1 VSWKN
6 AQRKV
11 HLWAAEETG
20 ATGAARIVAAAGD
33 VEQEPGAGTRDARTR
48 EIPGEAGARTKRG
61 TGRRSTSAST
71 GWQNGW
77 SDSKKRCASC
87 AGAVAEV
94 APEALRN

>member
-1 VSWKN
+1 MSRAN
-6 AQRKV
+6 TEREV
-11 HLWAAEETG
+11 HLWAAVETG
-20 ATGAARIVAAAGD
+20 ATGAARIVARGD
-33 VEQEPGAGTRDARTR
+33 VAPEPGAGTRDARTR
-48 EIPGEAGARTKRG
+48 REVNREAGARAKRD